1 MNEEKIFISSHAV
14 IKKDGKILLGIRA
27 KKNNSPT
34 NGKYFTV
41 GGTLEFL
48 ETAENCLHR
57 EVKEE
62 TNIEIKN
69 VKFVK
74 FYEYIDSENKFAP
87 HKIVFVYTANY
98 KSGELKGDDD
108 CVEPQFFTKEEIK
121 KLIAENK
128 VADFVI
134 KVLKDMKEI

>member
-1 MNEEKIFISSHAV
+1 MNKEKIFIGSHAV
-14 IKKDGKILLGIRA
+14 IKKDEKILLGIRN
-27 KKNNSPT
+27 KKTSRSH
-34 NGKYFTV
+34 GKYFTV
-41 GGTLEFL
+41 GGTLNFL

-69 VKFVK
+69 TKFIK
-74 FYEYIDSENKFAP
+74 FYERINPEKDYAP
-87 HKIVFVYTANY
+87 HCMIFIYTANY

-108 CVEPQFFTKEEIK
+108 CVDPQFFSKEEIK